1 MPMVYSFLLPK
12 ILISTM
18 QQHRSCRITPGYQEL
33 EWLPELSSAEK
44 KMEVPYVSE
53 SGRRVLT
60 PPDVFDHLVQV
71 QPCGLRWFYTWLLD
85 VQVTDNDPTLM
96 FMWIHNRGRKDSA
109 RCTDRFVRS
118 AHRGLI
124 YELFSVKSNLA
135 SCSILRANN
144 FHKSIFKN
152 KAKPVPKKSIINVP
166 EVFKEGVQLSLP
178 ALVLPSFRVIPDW
191 PLLVAS
197 TEGSI
202 GTVLWVLV
210 SRCERPRRR
219 VVDCDHRWCV

>member
-1 MPMVYSFLLPK
+1 MFQNLVEGSWPLQTS
-12 ILISTM
+12 STTWYRCS
-18 QQHRSCRITPGYQEL
+18 HVVCGDFTPGFSMCKLRTMTQHWCSCGYTIEVARTVHGAL
-33 EWLPELSSAEK
+33 IASF
-44 KMEVPYVSE
+44 EVPIV
-53 SGRRVLT
+53 
-60 PPDVFDHLVQV
+60 D
-71 QPCGLRWFYTWLLD
+71 W
-85 VQVTDNDPTLM
+85 
-96 FMWIHNRGRKDSA
+96 
-109 RCTDRFVRS
+109 
-118 AHRGLI
+118 